1 MSKAFRTISL
11 CLVIFI
17 VGCKEFP
24 NPFDGERVLAR
35 AGKEALHQ
43 IDVEKVFPVGI
54 TGADS
59 VAWVENYV
67 DRWVRDHLKLQEATR
82 LFGDDAA
89 DEELVQKYRNSLITR
104 KLEQHFINSMAGDSL
119 YTESELLDYYEHH
132 RSEFVLDRAIVKGR
146 VVAFPTSFRQ
156 KARLKELFA
165 SPNGDSHREL
175 EALVSKN
182 GFVLREMTDWVE
194 YPQFLI
200 LLPTRRNESYD
211 NLLPR
216 RNLQEMTDGGTTY
229 WFVID
234 EARTPGMTTPYEMVS
249 DVVRWAVSTRRRAEI
264 VKACEDS
271 IYRLALLEKKA
282 VINL

>member
-1 MSKAFRTISL
+1 MNKTIRTIFV
-11 CLVIFI
+11 CLALLLA
-17 VGCKEFP
+17 GCKEFP
-24 NPFDGERVLAR
+24 NPFEGERVLAR
-35 AGKEALHQ
+35 AGKETLHQ
-43 IDVEKVFPVGI
+43 IDVDKIFPVGI

-59 VAWVENYV
+59 VAWVESYV

-82 LFGDDAA
+82 LFGEDAA

-104 KLEQHFINSMAGDSL
+104 KLEQHFINSTAGDSL
-119 YTESELLDYYEHH
+119 YTEGELRDYYDHH

-156 KARLKELFA
+156 KARLRELFA
-165 SPNGDSHREL
+165 SPMGDSHREL

-194 YPQFLI
+194 YPQFLM

-216 RNLQEMTDGGTTY
+216 RDLQEMTDGGTTY
-229 WFVID
+229 WFVVD

-249 DVVRWAVSTRRRAEI
+249 DVVRWAVLTRRRAEI